1 MTWGQEILRAFLLV
15 LGCTEIIT
23 NLTHLVKKG
32 GLKNTRKQH
41 GELPAGI
48 SDKNIKVKV
57 VCMLIVGTALFTT
70 ALSSYILHSY
80 TGKAILIASI
90 LFSVYGIIEAL
101 YYKYWKTFGFAGVTI
116 ALLLFSI
123 IV

>member
-1 MTWGQEILRAFLLV
+1 MTWGQEIFRAFLLA
-15 LGCTEIIT
+15 LGCFEIVT
-23 NLTHLVKKG
+23 NLTYLTITG
-32 GLKNTRKQH
+32 GIDKARKQH

-57 VCMLIVGTALFTT
+57 VCMLIFGTALFAT

-80 TGKAILIASI
+80 TGKALLITTI